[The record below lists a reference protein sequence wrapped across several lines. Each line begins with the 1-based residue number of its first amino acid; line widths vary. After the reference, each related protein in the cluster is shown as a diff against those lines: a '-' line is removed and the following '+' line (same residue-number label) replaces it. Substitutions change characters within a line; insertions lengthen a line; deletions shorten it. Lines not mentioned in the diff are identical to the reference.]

1 MVPRSLKTAG
11 PGANPSTSKR
21 DIYRTVILNSLRFLR
36 LVAMLSDDPLTIDR
50 RKGVSVDTEIFA
62 LTGPLT
68 LRNMFDFQSE
78 LRGSTPTKLT
88 IFDLS
93 GVPYMDSA
101 GMGLVMNHYVH
112 CQTRGGKLIV
122 AAANGRLM
130 DLFKVTKVDSVLPL
144 AASVEAAE
152 AQA

>member
-1 MVPRSLKTAG
+1 
-11 PGANPSTSKR
+11 
-21 DIYRTVILNSLRFLR
+21 
-36 LVAMLSDDPLTIDR
+36 MLTDAPLTIDR
-50 RKGVSVDTEIFA
+50 KEGSTPDT
-62 LTGPLT
+62 LVYVLSGPLT

-78 LRGSTPTKLT
+78 LRGAQSPKLT

-101 GMGLVMNHYVH
+101 GMGLIMNHYVH

-122 AAANGRLM
+122 AVANSRVL
-130 DLFKVTKVDSVLPL
+130 DLFEVTKVNTVLPL

-152 AQA
+152 AKA